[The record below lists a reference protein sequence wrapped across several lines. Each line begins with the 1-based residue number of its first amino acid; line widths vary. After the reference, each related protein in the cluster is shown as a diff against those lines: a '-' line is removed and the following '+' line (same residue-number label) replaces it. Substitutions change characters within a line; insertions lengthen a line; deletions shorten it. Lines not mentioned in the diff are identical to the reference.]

1 MLNVP
6 GNFFG
11 FLNGTN
17 FAPIA
22 SAIGGP
28 NIKPLASIPEINQ
41 PFFLKKKLLL
51 KHAKKKN
58 NFIVTKN
65 EVVLYFYNNYYAM
78 KTQSI
83 YKFNTYDIIL
93 LGLVQGQNGH
103 FEKSDWRQWER
114 VSLVQGQNGHFSIF

>member
-51 KHAKKKN
+51 KHAKKK
-58 NFIVTKN
+58 T
-65 EVVLYFYNNYYAM
+65 
-78 KTQSI
+78 
-83 YKFNTYDIIL
+83 IL
-93 LGLVQGQNGH
+93 LWQKMKWYSTFIIIIMRWKHNLFINLI
-103 FEKSDWRQWER
+103 RM
-114 VSLVQGQNGHFSIF
+114 I